1 MSRALADTSMF
12 IARESRRP
20 FNASLLPV
28 ELAVSAIT
36 IGELRAGVLTAVDLA
51 SRTQRLDTLTTAMK
65 LEPIPVDDEVAT
77 QWALLRVT
85 LRDLG
90 ARMGINDSW
99 IAATAMALAIPVATQ
114 DDDFPELDGLEL
126 IRV

>member
-1 MSRALADTSMF
+1 MF